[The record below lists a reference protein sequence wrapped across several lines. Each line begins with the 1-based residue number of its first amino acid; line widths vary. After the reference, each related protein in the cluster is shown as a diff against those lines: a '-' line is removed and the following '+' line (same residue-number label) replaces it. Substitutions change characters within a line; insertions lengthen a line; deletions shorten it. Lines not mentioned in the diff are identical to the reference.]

1 MEENLKQKVVKGTLW
16 ALVERFSGQA
26 ITFVVSMVLARLLT
40 PTDYGTIA
48 LLSIFIGV
56 AGVLAD
62 SGFGLAL
69 IQKKNISE
77 LEFNS
82 VFYCSLVV
90 TSTLYLI
97 LFFAAPW
104 IADFYNTPVLV
115 PVLRIL
121 SSTLILNSI
130 NSIQGAEIS
139 RNLKFNL
146 SFKVSLIATI
156 TSAVIGIS
164 MAYMGYGV
172 WALVW
177 SQVISG
183 IVGTIARWF
192 IVKWR
197 PKLMFSFA
205 VLKPLFSFGWKMV
218 FVNLLDTLYRNLYGF
233 LIGKMYSKEDLAYV
247 NKGQNQPNI
256 LMSSVEGTL
265 ARVTLPTFSKFQ
277 GDRERMV
284 NAMRKMIVCS
294 SFIVFP
300 TMTIFAFTAYGQVK
314 LMYGDQWLPI
324 VPYIQIACFQMALYP
339 FHNMNLQAIAGWGR
353 TDLSLK
359 IEIIKKIMSFAV
371 VLIAVQFSVMALMMS
386 IAFVI
391 SPLAILINSFP
402 NRKLFG
408 YAIEQQF
415 KDVLPTICLCVLVGT
430 LLYIISLFHLHFL
443 VELFLQCA
451 VGVISYLW
459 AAIYFKVRGM
469 KEYLNILGT
478 GFIGKCPAF
487 IQPSLYKIYNY
498 IEK

>member
-1 MEENLKQKVVKGTLW
+1 MEQNLKQKVVKGTLW

-146 SFKVSLIATI
+146 SFKISLIATI

-164 MAYMGYGV
+164 MAFMGYGV

-205 VLKPLFSFGWKMV
+205 ALRPLFSFGWKMV

-265 ARVTLPTFSKFQ
+265 GRITLPTFSKFQ

-300 TMTIFAFTAYGQVK
+300 MMTIFAFTAYGQVK

-359 IEIIKKIMSFAV
+359 IEIIKKVMSFAV
-371 VLIAVQFSVMALMMS
+371 VLVAVQFSVMALMMS

-391 SPLAILINSFP
+391 GPLSILINSFP

-408 YAIEQQF
+408 YAIEQQLR
-415 KDVLPTICLCVLVGT
+415 DVLPTIGLCVLIGAF
-430 LLYIISLFHLHFL
+430 LYIISLFHLHFL

-451 VGVISYLW
+451 VGVIVYLW

-469 KEYLNILGT
+469 REYLNILGT

-498 IEK
+498 IEN

>member
-1 MEENLKQKVVKGTLW
+1 MEQNLKQKVVKGTLW

-62 SGFGLAL
+62 RGFGLAL

-146 SFKVSLIATI
+146 SFKISLIATI

-164 MAYMGYGV
+164 MAFMGYGV

-205 VLKPLFSFGWKMV
+205 ALRPLFSFGWKMV

-265 ARVTLPTFSKFQ
+265 GRITLPTFSKFQ

-300 TMTIFAFTAYGQVK
+300 MMTIFAFTAYGQVK

-359 IEIIKKIMSFAV
+359 IEIIKKVMSFAV
-371 VLIAVQFSVMALMMS
+371 VLVAVQFSVMALMMS

-391 SPLAILINSFP
+391 GPLSILINSFP

-408 YAIEQQF
+408 YAIEQQLR
-415 KDVLPTICLCVLVGT
+415 DVLPTIGLCVLIGAF
-430 LLYIISLFHLHFL
+430 LYIISLFHLHFL

-451 VGVISYLW
+451 VGVIVYLW

-469 KEYLNILGT
+469 REYLNILGT

-498 IEK
+498 IEN